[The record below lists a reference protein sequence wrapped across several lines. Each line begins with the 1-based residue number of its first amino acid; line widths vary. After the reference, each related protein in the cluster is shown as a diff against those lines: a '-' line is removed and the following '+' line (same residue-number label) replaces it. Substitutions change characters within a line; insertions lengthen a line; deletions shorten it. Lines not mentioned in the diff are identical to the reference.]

1 MPKLKKQQKIPQKQ
15 QKAALLR
22 PKVGKKK
29 DAFFKPK
36 TLYEQRFSAKKT
48 YTGWPINIH
57 KIKN

>member
-22 PKVGKKK
+22 TKVGKKK

-36 TLYEQRFSAKKT
+36 MLYEQRFSAKKT
-48 YTGWPINIH
+48 YRVAH
-57 KIKN
+57 KYT